1 MQLGGG
7 RHHHKHQASLSLVA
21 TLCLALGLVVS
32 APVAKARHNFSI
44 LDVSAAE
51 VSPGD
56 SVSVRGFSYT
66 DTAFIY
72 LGALDGPVLAELQPS
87 DQDIISGDV
96 VIPSNAPPGRTLL
109 YAVQQDSNGAPTRLP
124 GRAALTIKGAG
135 VSQNQ
140 EGPLAVEAR
149 PNRFAVRGDG
159 SLATTVMV
167 ALATAVFL
175 GGVTTAYLRSSR
187 RRASAQVAR

>member
-1 MQLGGG
+1 MQSGGG

-21 TLCLALGLVVS
+21 ALFLALGLVLS
-32 APVAKARHNFSI
+32 APVAGARHNFSI
-44 LDVSAAE
+44 LEVNGAE

-56 SVSVRGFSYT
+56 SVTVRGFSYT
-66 DTAFIY
+66 DTAFIR

-87 DQDIISGDV
+87 DEDIISGEV
-96 VIPSNAPPGRTLL
+96 VIPSDAPPGRTLL

-140 EGPLAVEAR
+140 ETPLTVEAR
-149 PNRFAVRGDG
+149 PSRFAVRGDG
-159 SLATTVMV
+159 SLAITVMV

-175 GGVTTAYLRSSR
+175 GAVTTAYLSSSR
-187 RRASAQVAR
+187 RRASAQAVR